1 MIYSHD
7 VLAESADADTRGV
20 KKFSVIGHDVTDMS
34 EKPWPT
40 ELPKTLILFALDLDK
55 AGDLAKDMAK
65 MLWGNLP
72 AIEEVARKGEIALN
86 KDLAPGMVGQSH
98 ASRTMV
104 LKETFKFPEAWKVKE
119 VERVWVRLQQM
130 GNPIVRL
137 FLRMTEAST

>member
-1 MIYSHD
+1 MAPD
-7 VLAESADADTRGV
+7 GMGV
-20 KKFSVIGHDVTDMS
+20 KRFSVIGHDVTDMS
-34 EKPWPT
+34 ELPWPAA
-40 ELPKTLILFALDLDK
+40 LPKTLILFALDLEK
-55 AGDLAKDMAK
+55 AGDLAKGVAK

-86 KDLAPGMVGQSH
+86 KDPAPGMVRQSH

-104 LKETFKFPEAWKVKE
+104 LKETFKFLEAWKVKE
-119 VERVWVRLQQM
+119 VEKIWVRLQQI